1 VGKIGLIDVD
11 GRNFPNLALMKI
23 SAYHKSMNDSVEWV
37 TVDNY
42 DRTYMSKIFSFSADH
57 EHGLSNY
64 GEIIKGGTGYNMSV
78 LPDYIDKLC
87 PDYSIYPR
95 FKEAYGFL
103 TRGCPNKCEWCI
115 VPTKEGNIKPYADI
129 EEFLN
134 GRKAAI
140 LMDNNVLASEHGLK
154 QLEKIAKMRLPVDFN
169 QGLDARIIAKNESIA
184 ELLGKI
190 KWYKPLRMACDT
202 MSQLQ
207 YVEKATELLRKHQA
221 NPKRYFIYVLV
232 KNVQDALERVEYLK
246 KIGLDPFAQPYR
258 DFNLNT
264 VDPEAKR
271 FARWVN
277 RKQIFRT
284 VSYADYH

>member
-1 VGKIGLIDVD
+1 MGKIGLIDVD

-23 SAYHKSMNDSVEWV
+23 SAYHKSLNDSVEWV

-42 DRTYMSKIFSFSADH
+42 DRTYMSKIFSFSADP

-64 GEIIKGGTGYNMSV
+64 GEIIKGGTGYNMSI

-184 ELLGKI
+184 ELLGSV

-202 MSQLQ
+202 LNQLQ

-221 NPKRYFIYVLV
+221 NPKRYFVYVLV
-232 KNVQDALERVEYLK
+232 KNVQDALERVEYLN

-264 VDPEAKR
+264 VDPEAKK